1 MADIK
6 VDIGERIKDLRQA
19 AELTQEELAERAELS
34 KGFISQVERGLT
46 NLSIENLVAILSALD
61 MTLPEFFSTPV
72 QEKVVYNEEDVTE
85 VDRDGQHP
93 FRLLVP
99 GAANR
104 SMEPAMMT
112 LAAGEVTEP
121 ERPYNGDEFGYL
133 LEGRLKI
140 HYGGVTYLLSANEWF
155 FYSAK
160 HKHFFENPGPGIAK
174 LLWLTSPPNF

>member
-1 MADIK
+1 MPEIK

-61 MTLPEFFSTPV
+61 VSLPEFFATPV
-72 QEKVVYNEEDVTE
+72 QERVVYGQEDVTE
-85 VDRDGQHP
+85 VEREGVTL
-93 FRLLVP
+93 FELLVP

-104 SMEPAMMT
+104 SMEPAMLV
-112 LAAGEVTEP
+112 LAPGEAVEAIK
-121 ERPYNGDEFGYL
+121 PYSGDEFGYL

-140 HYGGVTYLLSANEWF
+140 HHGGAAYLLNAGEWF

-160 HKHFFENPGPGIAK
+160 HKHYFENPGHTNAR
-174 LLWLTSPPNF
+174 LLWITSPPNF

>member
-1 MADIK
+1 MAEIK

-61 MTLPEFFSTPV
+61 VSLPEFFATPV
-72 QEKVVYNEEDVTE
+72 AEKIVYGEEDVTE
-85 VDRDGQHP
+85 VDRDGEFP

-104 SMEPAMMT
+104 SMEPAMLT
-112 LAAGEVTEP
+112 LAAGEKTEP
-121 ERPYNGDEFGYL
+121 EKPYNGDEFGYL
-133 LEGRLKI
+133 LQGRLKI
-140 HYGGVTYLLSANEWF
+140 HYGGATYLLNADEWF

-160 HKHFFENPGPGIAK
+160 HKHFFENPGPGEAK
-174 LLWLTSPPNF
+174 VLWITSPPNF